1 MNLSEGLAQLRRLQV
16 PTIRTNDAAALWGE
30 SRATASTMLAR
41 LAKVGHIQRI
51 VRGLWL
57 VDTSIN
63 PWYIHPYL
71 TDPAPSYIS
80 LTTALFHHGMIEQIP
95 TTVHVIT
102 TIKPR
107 MIKGAGATFSLHQVA
122 PPFFCGFAPLGG
134 GPAQMALPEKA
145 LVDFLYFRPT
155 RSRAFRAL
163 PELELPT
170 RFSRK
175 RAYAFVDLIG
185 SESRKRMVMVLLQE
199 LLR

>member
-1 MNLSEGLAQLRRLQV
+1 MNLSEALAQLRKLKV
-16 PTIRTNDAAALWGE
+16 PTVRTNDAAALWGE

-63 PWYIHPYL
+63 PWNIHPYL

-95 TTVHVIT
+95 TIVHVIT
-102 TIKPR
+102 TAKPR
-107 MIKGAGATFSLHQVA
+107 TIKSARATYALHQVA
-122 PPFFCGFAPLGG
+122 PPFFCGFEPLGG

-145 LVDFLYFRPT
+145 LIDFLYFRPS

-163 PELELPT
+163 PELELPR

-185 SESRKRMVMVLLQE
+185 SARRKSMVMALLEE
-199 LLR
+199 LF